1 MYYVYV
7 DINLTL
13 HFVVQPAITD
23 PLENSTNIV
32 DEVYNT
38 TITCTAIGYPPP
50 TIVWSRTSGGEV
62 SVSDSVSVPTGNG
75 NVTSVSVNLTL
86 TNASRE
92 ETGLYQCYANN
103 SVGSDTRNTTVTV
116 QCELIM
122 KIFMCKCVY
131 LCMTNQPTDRMTISN

>member
-1 MYYVYV
+1 MSSDKLETIHLVC
-7 DINLTL
+7 LSL
-13 HFVVQPAITD
+13 VQPAITN
-23 PLENSTNIV
+23 PFENSISIV
-32 DEVYNT
+32 DEGYNAR
-38 TITCTAIGYPPP
+38 ITCTAIGYPPP

-103 SVGSDTRNTTVTV
+103 SVGSNTRNTTVTV
-116 QCELIM
+116 QCECIM
-122 KIFMCKCVY
+122 FTVAIYQTVAV
-131 LCMTNQPTDRMTISN
+131 

>member
-1 MYYVYV
+1 M
-7 DINLTL
+7 
-13 HFVVQPAITD
+13 
-23 PLENSTNIV
+23 NSTSRIV
-32 DEVYNT
+32 TKGNDT

-103 SVGSDTRNTTVTV
+103 SVGSDTRNITVTV
-116 QCELIM
+116 H
-122 KIFMCKCVY
+122 CK
-131 LCMTNQPTDRMTISN
+131 

>member
-1 MYYVYV
+1 M
-7 DINLTL
+7 INCRLFIL
-13 HFVVQPAITD
+13 FVCHYFVIVQPAITN
-23 PLENSTNIV
+23 PFENSTYIV
-32 DEVYNT
+32 DEGYNT
-38 TITCTAIGYPPP
+38 TITCTAVGYPPP

-103 SVGSDTRNTTVTV
+103 SVGSNTRNTTVTV
-116 QCELIM
+116 QCECMMFTVRLWNSYSILICI
-122 KIFMCKCVY
+122 KQSI
-131 LCMTNQPTDRMTISN
+131 

>member
-1 MYYVYV
+1 MRVRSV
-7 DINLTL
+7 VLVLAVIINPLNNTRR
-13 HFVVQPAITD
+13 VITEGD
-23 PLENSTNIV
+23 DS
-32 DEVYNT
+32 

-103 SVGSDTRNTTVTV
+103 SVGSNTRNTTVTV
-116 QCELIM
+116 QCEY
-122 KIFMCKCVY
+122 CY
-131 LCMTNQPTDRMTISN
+131 